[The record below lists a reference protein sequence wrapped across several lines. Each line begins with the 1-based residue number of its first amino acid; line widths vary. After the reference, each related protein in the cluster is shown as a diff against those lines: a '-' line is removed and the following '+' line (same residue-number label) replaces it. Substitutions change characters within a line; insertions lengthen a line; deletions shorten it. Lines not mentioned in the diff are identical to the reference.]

1 MAQGRVCGKLG
12 QKQTYAPRF
21 GLPSLSRSTL
31 GDCNTHTGHAEK
43 EKKTGS
49 HGTERAASNPANSSL
64 S

>member
-21 GLPSLSRSTL
+21 GLPSLSRNTL

-49 HGTERAASNPANSSL
+49 HGTERAASNPANSSP